1 MDPNRIRL
9 IPGKPYLR
17 LVAIACLLV
26 AGVITWAVAQGTQG
40 SAGQTGAFYPLA
52 TPNSTGKGSS
62 EKPRV
67 GMPAP
72 DFQLDDVNTGLP
84 VSLSA
89 LRGRPVWINFWA
101 TWCPAC
107 EVELPKMKQWYD
119 KYKSRGLALVGI
131 D

>member
-1 MDPNRIRL
+1 MDPHRIRL
-9 IPGKPYLR
+9 IPDKPYLR
-17 LVAIACLLV
+17 LAAIACLLV
-26 AGVITWAVAQGTQG
+26 AGLITWAVAQGIPG
-40 SAGQTGAFYPLA
+40 SAGQTGDLYPLA
-52 TPNSTGKGSS
+52 TPNPTSNVPS
-62 EKPRV
+62 EKLRV

-84 VSLSA
+84 ISLSA

-119 KYKSRGLALVGI
+119 KYKGRR
-131 D
+131 